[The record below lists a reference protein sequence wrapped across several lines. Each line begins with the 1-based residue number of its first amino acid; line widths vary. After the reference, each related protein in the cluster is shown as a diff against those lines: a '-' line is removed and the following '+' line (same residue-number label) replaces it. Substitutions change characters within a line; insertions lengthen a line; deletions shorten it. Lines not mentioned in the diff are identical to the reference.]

1 MNLEISVAEMI
12 EVLKEIKGKPE
23 ELFKM
28 MRKEVREVNIF
39 NFAETAKYRFENGTS
54 EEKRKILSSLG
65 SNLYLK
71 DGKLCVD
78 IEKPLLLIEEKS
90 KEIKEIFKKLE
101 PLKDKINR
109 EEVEADYLSCPS
121 WRRFISSKSQIILSI
136 NHILP
141 IKVIAVPLLPRKR

>member
-78 IEKPLLLIEEKS
+78 IEKPLLFNWRK
-90 KEIKEIFKKLE
+90 IKR
-101 PLKDKINR
+101 D
-109 EEVEADYLSCPS
+109 
-121 WRRFISSKSQIILSI
+121 
-136 NHILP
+136 
-141 IKVIAVPLLPRKR
+141 

>member
-54 EEKRKILSSLG
+54 E
-65 SNLYLK
+65 
-71 DGKLCVD
+71 
-78 IEKPLLLIEEKS
+78 
-90 KEIKEIFKKLE
+90 
-101 PLKDKINR
+101 
-109 EEVEADYLSCPS
+109 
-121 WRRFISSKSQIILSI
+121 
-136 NHILP
+136 
-141 IKVIAVPLLPRKR
+141 